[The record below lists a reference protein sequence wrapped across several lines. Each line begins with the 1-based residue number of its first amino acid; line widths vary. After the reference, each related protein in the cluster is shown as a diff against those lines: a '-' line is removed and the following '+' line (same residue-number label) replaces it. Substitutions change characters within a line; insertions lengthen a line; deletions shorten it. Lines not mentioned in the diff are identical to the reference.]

1 MLELLKNESF
11 ASVCGL
17 TNDAVL
23 IANIFHSVI
32 VVIKIFIPIVLI
44 IFGMLD
50 LGKAVMSNDE
60 KTMKEAQG
68 KLIKRFIYAVL
79 VFLIVTLVQT
89 IIGFISNSGA
99 SVSDDNGVN
108 VQSCIN
114 CFVNGV
120 NSQTGACN

>member
-11 ASVCGL
+11 TSVCGL
-17 TNDAVL
+17 ASDAVL

-89 IIGFISNSGA
+89 VIGFISNSGA
-99 SVSDDNGVN
+99 SVSDDDVN
-108 VQSCIN
+108 VHACIN

-120 NSQTGACN
+120 NSAGTCK

>member
-11 ASVCGL
+11 TSVCGL
-17 TNDAVL
+17 TSDAVL

-32 VVIKIFIPIVLI
+32 VVIKIFIPIALI
-44 IFGMLD
+44 VFGMLD
-50 LGKAVMSNDE
+50 LGRAVMSNDE
-60 KTMKEAQG
+60 KIMKEAQG

-89 IIGFISNSGA
+89 VIGFISNSGA
-99 SVSDDNGVN
+99 SVSDDDVN
-108 VQSCIN
+108 VQACIN

-120 NSQTGACN
+120 SSAGACK

>member
-1 MLELLKNESF
+1 MLELLKNDGF

-32 VVIKIFIPIVLI
+32 VIIKVFIPIALI

-79 VFLIVTLVQT
+79 VFLVVTLVQVVL
-89 IIGFISNSGA
+89 GFVDNANQGTTGNAKTCIS
-99 SVSDDNGVN
+99 
-108 VQSCIN
+108 
-114 CFVNGV
+114 CFVKGADENG
-120 NSQTGACN
+120 NCK

>member
-1 MLELLKNESF
+1 MLELLKNVSF
-11 ASVCGL
+11 TSVCGL
-17 TNDAVL
+17 TSDAVL

-32 VVIKIFIPIVLI
+32 VVIKIFIPIALI
-44 IFGMLD
+44 VFGMLD

-89 IIGFISNSGA
+89 VIGFISNSGA
-99 SVSDDNGVN
+99 SGIDDDVN
-108 VQSCIN
+108 VQACIN

-120 NSQTGACN
+120 NSAGTCK

>member
-1 MLELLKNESF
+1 MLELLKNDGF

-32 VVIKIFIPIVLI
+32 VIIKVFIPIALI

-89 IIGFISNSGA
+89 VIGFINNSGA

-108 VQSCIN
+108 VQACIN

-120 NSQTGACN
+120 NSKTGTCN